1 MVHLANEVRLP
12 NPKRFQAAF
21 YQTPRGNEPVRDW
34 LLSLDERSRRI
45 VGRDIA
51 TVEYGWPLGMPV
63 CRQLGGGLLEVRS
76 SIAEKRVARVIFV
89 VHAGQMVLLHGFVK
103 KTRKTPKPDLAI
115 AKRRAREIAS

>member
-12 NPKRFQAAF
+12 KPKKLPAAF
-21 YQTPRGNEPVRDW
+21 YQTPGGNEPVRDW
-34 LLSLDERSRRI
+34 LLGLDERSRRI

-89 VHAGQMVLLHGFVK
+89 VHAGQIVLLHGFVK
-103 KTRKTPKPDLAI
+103 KTRKTPKPDLVI